1 MDACLVTG
9 ATGGIGRGVAL
20 RLAGQVP
27 RLRLLVRGS
36 SSSPPVDAEVVQ
48 GDFDD
53 LPSMARAFAGMR
65 TVFLY
70 TPVRP
75 DARLLQ
81 TAAEQ
86 GVRHVVLLSSA
97 SVAKV
102 APGERNPVAERHRA
116 MERYVRDAGLGS
128 TCLRPDTLASNCLS
142 WAEEIRTHR
151 RVSVPYP
158 SSLRNP
164 IHEDDVA
171 LIAAL
176 AMLDGDSLRSRSL
189 LLTGPAPLSI
199 RDQVAAIGRASGQA
213 IECREI
219 AAQDAIDRMAQG
231 PGALAL
237 DVARRLVAY
246 MEKTTREVPA
256 VASDFF
262 EAAGQAPKA
271 FSEWAAEHAEA
282 FRPPKVPTLAVGPA
296 PAPGTFHSEI

>member
-1 MDACLVTG
+1 MGACLVTG

-27 RLRLLVRGS
+27 RLRLLVRGQAPR
-36 SSSPPVDAEVVQ
+36 PPVDAEAVE

-53 LPSMARAFAGMR
+53 LGSMARAFAGMR

-70 TPVRP
+70 TPARP

-81 TAAEQ
+81 VAAEQ
-86 GVRHVVLLSSA
+86 GVRQVVLLSSA

-102 APGERNPVAERHRA
+102 APGVRNPVAERHRA
-116 MERYVRDAGLGS
+116 MERYVQEAGMDG
-128 TCLRPDTLASNCLS
+128 TWLRPDTLASNGLS
-142 WAEEIRTHR
+142 WAGEIRAHG

-171 LIAAL
+171 RVAAL
-176 AMLDGDSLRSRSL
+176 AMLDTDRYRGRSL

-199 RDQVAAIGRASGQA
+199 REQVAAIGQASGQA

-219 AAQDAIDRMAQG
+219 SAQDAIDRMVQG
-231 PGALAL
+231 PGAVPL

-246 MEKTTREVPA
+246 MEKTTREAPA
-256 VASDFF
+256 VTNDFF
-262 EAAGQAPKA
+262 EATGQAPRT
-271 FSEWAAEHAEA
+271 FSEWAIEHAGA
-282 FRPPKVPTLAVGPA
+282 FRPPQVSTLPT
-296 PAPGTFHSEI
+296 